1 MGTVVIGG
9 AGLKDVMIN
18 SVLKYFGMNLSFEEN
33 LYMLKGKELENLGF
47 REFVKAHGD
56 NIAVLYKNKYANGVD
71 KYNYFKKMDNF
82 EPLVG
87 STIDR
92 MVYEYLW

>member
-1 MGTVVIGG
+1 MGTIGIGG

-18 SVLKYFGMNLSFEEN
+18 SALKYFGMSLPFEEN

-47 REFVKAHGD
+47 REFVKAYGD

-71 KYNYFKKMDNF
+71 KYNYF
-82 EPLVG
+82 
-87 STIDR
+87 
-92 MVYEYLW
+92 